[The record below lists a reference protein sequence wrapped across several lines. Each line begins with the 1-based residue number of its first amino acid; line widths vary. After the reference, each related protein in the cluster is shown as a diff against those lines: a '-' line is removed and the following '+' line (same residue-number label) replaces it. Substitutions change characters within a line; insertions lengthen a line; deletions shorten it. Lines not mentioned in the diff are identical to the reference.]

1 MIVADSTPLIAFARI
16 GRLEL
21 LERIV
26 GHLIVPQAVFDEVAG
41 AQTRPGS
48 LEIPSARWLE
58 VRAVESVPAELVRL
72 IDHGECEV
80 IALAEQIA
88 AEEVLIDERAARAV
102 ASARGL
108 VVVGTAGLL
117 VRAKVGGLLDAVAP
131 VLEAMRSNGI
141 RYSDRFVAELLRGI
155 GE

>member
-26 GHLIVPQAVFDEVAG
+26 GRLIVPKAVFAEVAG
-41 AQTRPGS
+41 AKMRPGS
-48 LEIPSARWLE
+48 LEVSRARWIE
-58 VRAVESVPAELVRL
+58 VRTVESVPAELIRL
-72 IDHGECEV
+72 IDYAECEV

-88 AEEVLIDERAARAV
+88 ADEVLIDERAARAV

-108 VVVGTAGLL
+108 EVVGTAGLL
-117 VRAKVGGLLDAVAP
+117 VRAKDGGLLGAVAP

-141 RYSDRFVAELLRGI
+141 RYSDRFLAELLRRV